1 MNALTTLRNF
11 LAARCRFRGRSGAAV
26 FALALILY
34 PSLVQ
39 AQEVVVVLSSQLA
52 PYREAYEGF
61 LDSLESSATVVSMSS
76 SAVELPL
83 ETRVVATFGTR
94 AALASYPETV
104 TRVHCMAPGA
114 SIERARRSAKTAH
127 VHLLPPPS
135 RILETL
141 HLLQPRLRRLG
152 VLQVLKTPKRFIS
165 DMRLAA
171 EDHGIEIF
179 NQHLE
184 SAKELPE
191 HLRALMKQDID
202 ALWLPPDPLL
212 INPQSISV
220 IREFSWSNDIPF
232 YAPTSGLAQ
241 SGATASVAPSF
252 RQIGAA
258 AAIEVRRILAGERI
272 QPDVYP
278 KQIEVTVNQVSA
290 EQAGLSLAPAALAAA
305 DEIVGSRP

>member
-1 MNALTTLRNF
+1 MNALTTLMNV
-11 LAARCRFRGRSGAAV
+11 LPTRCCLRGRPGGAA
-26 FALALILY
+26 FTLALALHLS
-34 PSLVQ
+34 PVQ
-39 AQEVVVVLSSQLA
+39 AQEVVVVFSSQLA
-52 PYREAYEGF
+52 PYTEAYEGF
-61 LDSLESSATVVSMSS
+61 LDSLKRSATAVSMSAS
-76 SAVELPL
+76 TVELPP
-83 ETRVVATFGTR
+83 EARVVATFGTR

-114 SIERARRSAKTAH
+114 SIERARRSAKSAH

-141 HLLQPRLRRLG
+141 RLLQPGLQRLG
-152 VLQVLKTPKRFIS
+152 VLQVLQSPRRFTS

-179 NQHLE
+179 NEHLE
-184 SAKELPE
+184 SAKDLPE

-258 AAIEVRRILAGERI
+258 AALEVRRILAGGPI
-272 QPDVYP
+272 QQDVYP
-278 KQIEVTVNQVSA
+278 TQIEITVNEVSA
-290 EQAGLSLAPAALAAA
+290 GQAGLSLAPAALAAA
-305 DEIVGSRP
+305 DQIVGSRP